1 MPLHKKNI
9 KKIVIDPSSFT
20 NPPSLSFPKKRM
32 RPRMQIDGI
41 ASLKQAGLIFSVHH
55 DSNILLLLIFIYSP
69 AHFFQEY
76 FNLDPECFFLFFFS
90 PSLAPGH
97 LEILTQ
103 LAITVTD
110 SKNVFLLKIY

>member
-41 ASLKQAGLIFSVHH
+41 ASLKQARLIFSVHH
-55 DSNILLLLIFIYSP
+55 DSNILLLLIFIP
-69 AHFFQEY
+69 RHIFFK
-76 FNLDPECFFLFFFS
+76 NISMWILNVSSCFFSS

-103 LAITVTD
+103 LAR
-110 SKNVFLLKIY
+110 SP

>member
-41 ASLKQAGLIFSVHH
+41 ASLKQARLIFSVHH
-55 DSNILLLLIFIYSP
+55 DSNILLLYPVCFCVLKVLLIKFKI
-69 AHFFQEY
+69 
-76 FNLDPECFFLFFFS
+76 FLFF
-90 PSLAPGH
+90 
-97 LEILTQ
+97 
-103 LAITVTD
+103 
-110 SKNVFLLKIY
+110 Y